1 MIGDEA
7 MKPVETTKRLEA
19 IKEKV
24 KAKTIVEQLERD
36 ERPPIKLLERQI
48 MVNVQ
53 CVYRFFALNVQCVF
67 IFFAVIITNNVFL
80 LSIVKC
86 LFFKDHAWE
95 KVNNILTFGMN
106 KFCFKPFNFTQLKF
120 LLNNTVRNSLWH
132 FVIIECDFFD
142 FFQVET
148 LRYEQERLQVL
159 RDNAKI
165 EQEKLNKDVL
175 LADIE
180 IEKAR
185 YELEI
190 LKRRRQM

>member
-1 MIGDEA
+1 VIGDEA

-86 LFFKDHAWE
+86 LFFKDHAW
-95 KVNNILTFGMN
+95 K
-106 KFCFKPFNFTQLKF
+106 CFF
-120 LLNNTVRNSLWH
+120 
-132 FVIIECDFFD
+132 
-142 FFQVET
+142 
-148 LRYEQERLQVL
+148 
-159 RDNAKI
+159 
-165 EQEKLNKDVL
+165 
-175 LADIE
+175 
-180 IEKAR
+180 
-185 YELEI
+185 
-190 LKRRRQM
+190 

>member
-67 IFFAVIITNNVFL
+67 IFFAVIITNNFFR
-80 LSIVKC
+80 LSIFKC
-86 LFFKDHAWE
+86 LFFKDHAW
-95 KVNNILTFGMN
+95 KWVFLRLCLTG
-106 KFCFKPFNFTQLKF
+106 
-120 LLNNTVRNSLWH
+120 
-132 FVIIECDFFD
+132 
-142 FFQVET
+142 
-148 LRYEQERLQVL
+148 
-159 RDNAKI
+159 
-165 EQEKLNKDVL
+165 
-175 LADIE
+175 
-180 IEKAR
+180 
-185 YELEI
+185 
-190 LKRRRQM
+190 

>member
-1 MIGDEA
+1 MS
-7 MKPVETTKRLEA
+7 
-19 IKEKV
+19 
-24 KAKTIVEQLERD
+24 Q
-36 ERPPIKLLERQI
+36 
-48 MVNVQ
+48 
-53 CVYRFFALNVQCVF
+53 
-67 IFFAVIITNNVFL
+67 
-80 LSIVKC
+80 
-86 LFFKDHAWE
+86 
-95 KVNNILTFGMN
+95 KVNNILTFGIN
-106 KFCFKPFNFTQLKF
+106 KFCFKPFNFTQLKI